1 MKTKA
6 DAVRGWVRKAE
17 SDLTAM
23 RSCSDGGALDAAC
36 FHAQQAVEKLLK
48 AYLTAF
54 DLRFPF
60 VHNLEQLSDICAER
74 DSAFREIKE
83 ISQELTPYAVEL
95 RYDDEFWPTRETTEA
110 AALNACRIRAF
121 IMPRL
126 PEECRKQL
134 ADR

>member
-1 MKTKA
+1 MKTRT
-6 DAVRGWVRKAE
+6 DAVCGWVRKAE

-23 RSCSDGGALDAAC
+23 RSCSEGGALDAAC
-36 FHAQQAVEKLLK
+36 FHAQQAAEKFLK

-74 DSAFREIKE
+74 DADFREIKGMA
-83 ISQELTPYAVEL
+83 QELTPYAVEL

-110 AALNACRIRAF
+110 ASRNACRIQAF

-126 PEECRKQL
+126 PEECLKQL
-134 ADR
+134 AGR